1 MQVKK
6 QLSLSK
12 IRSSKPTISSENM
25 RSASPEVA
33 SPPRGFGDSLQLPK
47 SPIQDHNT
55 IQNQHKQKKKTA
67 PSRKESPIRTL
78 VNENVCSTSPEAP
91 PPHGFADSLQHDEDL
106 QHHRSPRHTE
116 SPIVSRRLN
125 YLLIKPNS
133 ISYLV
138 GKAK

>member
-55 IQNQHKQKKKTA
+55 IQKKKTA
-67 PSRKESPIRTL
+67 TSRKESPIRTL
-78 VNENVCSTSPEAP
+78 DNDNVCRTSPEAP
-91 PPHGFADSLQHDEDL
+91 PPHGFADSVQHEEDL

-116 SPIVSRRLN
+116 SPIVSRSLN

>member
-47 SPIQDHNT
+47 SPIQDHST
-55 IQNQHKQKKKTA
+55 IQKKKTA

-78 VNENVCSTSPEAP
+78 DNENVCSTSPEAP
-91 PPHGFADSLQHDEDL
+91 PPHGFADSVQHEEDL

-116 SPIVSRRLN
+116 SPIVCRRLN

-133 ISYLV
+133 ISSLV

>member
-1 MQVKK
+1 MQIKK

-55 IQNQHKQKKKTA
+55 IQKKKTA
-67 PSRKESPIRTL
+67 PSRKETPIRTL
-78 VNENVCSTSPEAP
+78 DNENVCSTSPEAP
-91 PPHGFADSLQHDEDL
+91 PPHGFADSVQHEEDL

-116 SPIVSRRLN
+116 SPIVSRR
-125 YLLIKPNS
+125 
-133 ISYLV
+133 
-138 GKAK
+138 

>member
-12 IRSSKPTISSENM
+12 IRSSKPTISSENI

-33 SPPRGFGDSLQLPK
+33 SPPRGFGDSLQLSK

-55 IQNQHKQKKKTA
+55 IQKKKTA

-91 PPHGFADSLQHDEDL
+91 PPHGFADSVQHEEDL

>member
-33 SPPRGFGDSLQLPK
+33 SPPRGFGDSLQIPS

-55 IQNQHKQKKKTA
+55 IQKKKTA

-78 VNENVCSTSPEAP
+78 DNENVCSTSPEAP
-91 PPHGFADSLQHDEDL
+91 PPHGFADSLQHEEDL

-133 ISYLV
+133 KS
-138 GKAK
+138 

>member
-47 SPIQDHNT
+47 SPIQDHST
-55 IQNQHKQKKKTA
+55 IQKKKTV

-78 VNENVCSTSPEAP
+78 DNENVCSTSPEAP
-91 PPHGFADSLQHDEDL
+91 PPHGFADSVQHEEDL

-133 ISYLV
+133 ISYLE

>member
-47 SPIQDHNT
+47 SPIQDHST
-55 IQNQHKQKKKTA
+55 IQKKKTA

-78 VNENVCSTSPEAP
+78 DNENVCSTSPEAP
-91 PPHGFADSLQHDEDL
+91 PPHGFADSVQHEEDL

-125 YLLIKPNS
+125 YLFIKPNS
-133 ISYLV
+133 KS
-138 GKAK
+138 